1 MGHAWNAILA
11 GHIIKTSR
19 QNEAGDVVEDEERVP
34 VSPLELV
41 RYTSVIF
48 AGLSQLEKLLAGPE
62 GVARAFVSSLLS
74 DADEAGETTAKT
86 YVEDMT
92 PTQIKALFNDML
104 ATALVRRGVNLDDEL
119 PDAAPE
125 PLERA
130 LTWDDNEE
138 D

>member
-1 MGHAWNAILA
+1 M
-11 GHIIKTSR
+11 
-19 QNEAGDVVEDEERVP
+19 
-34 VSPLELV
+34 
-41 RYTSVIF
+41 
-48 AGLSQLEKLLAGPE
+48 
-62 GVARAFVSSLLS
+62 RALFVFSLLG
-74 DADEAGETTAKT
+74 DKAGETTTKT
-86 YVEDMT
+86 SIEDMT

-104 ATALVRRGVNLDDEL
+104 ESALRSRGVNLDDER